1 MMPVEINQWC
11 ATIRCFCVLLE
22 KSPQRRT
29 IRSLLVF
36 LPVVKLY
43 WFCCCLITISIPVL
57 PLTLTIQFL
66 AVNSVKTQSCFLHLF
81 ARIHHIVK
89 TVFYTAVELLKRIP
103 FGIVYLFRHK
113 HYTIQKCLFA
123 YAYFYIGC
131 MTCYT
136 LHTQWTVSRTILLG
150 GDVETNPGPE
160 TLDFCTWNLNSIS
173 AHDFLRVSL

>member
-1 MMPVEINQWC
+1 MMPVEINQWR
-11 ATIRCFCVLLE
+11 ATIGCFCVLIE
-22 KSPQRRT
+22 KSPQRKT

-36 LPVVKLY
+36 LQVVKLY
-43 WFCCCLITISIPVL
+43 WFCCCFIAISIPVL

-66 AVNSVKTQSCFLHLF
+66 AVNSVKTQSCFLPLF

-113 HYTIQKCLFA
+113 HYTIQKFLFA

-136 LHTQWTVSRTILLG
+136 LSVS
-150 GDVETNPGPE
+150 
-160 TLDFCTWNLNSIS
+160 
-173 AHDFLRVSL
+173 VSVSYIFKFHYIQFKYN